1 MTTTLRMT
9 EAQHRSIQQ
18 HLFPGDGNEAMA
30 LLLCGRREGQKRQAL
45 TVSKVV
51 PIPYDECSVRTPDR
65 VVWSTD
71 VLDRLIGQVWKSGMS
86 IVKVHSH
93 PGGYDQFSSID
104 DESDAALA
112 ISFDGLFEE
121 GRLHGSAVMLP
132 DGSLFGRELTAG
144 EVGGHFDSVM
154 AVGDNI
160 RFWSY
165 HSLEASGEDDLRNQQ
180 AFGEGTIS
188 LLRSLRVAVIG
199 CSGTGSVVIEQL
211 ARLGVGQLVLVDPD
225 VIEKKNLNR
234 ILNSTADDAKSETP
248 KVLVGK
254 RMIDA
259 LGRGQEVL
267 PLRMN
272 LDSVEAV
279 RRVAEC
285 DVIFGCV
292 DSAEGRN
299 LANRI
304 AAYYVIPYIDVGV
317 KLVADGQGGV
327 ETVAGAVNYI
337 RPGGAS
343 LLERGAITSEQ
354 IRAEETKRTDPTR
367 FAELR
372 KEKYIE
378 GVNEERPA
386 VISVNSLFASLAV
399 NEFLA
404 RVHLFRN
411 IANSEFAIVRGD
423 LCEFTLYREPEESS
437 NGHLL
442 KEIGLGDRDPL
453 IGRPSLSVQS

>member
-1 MTTTLRMT
+1 MITLRMT
-9 EAQHRSIQQ
+9 EEQHRSIQE
-18 HLFPGDGNEAMA
+18 HLFPGDGNEAIA
-30 LLLCGRREGQKRQAL
+30 LLLCGRREGEELRAL
-45 TVSKVV
+45 TVARIVTV
-51 PIPYDECSVRTPDR
+51 PYTECSIRTPDR

-71 VLDRLIGQVWKSGMS
+71 VLDRLIGDVWKSGMS

-93 PGGYDQFSSID
+93 PNGYNQFSWVD
-104 DESDAALA
+104 DESDSALA
-112 ISFDGLFEE
+112 ISFDGLFRE

-132 DGSLFGRELTAG
+132 NGRLFGRELIAG
-144 EVGGHFDSVM
+144 EIGELFDTVM
-154 AVGDNI
+154 VVGDDI
-160 RFWSY
+160 RFWNY
-165 HSLEASGEDDLRNQQ
+165 RRLGDPREDDLRNQQ

-188 LLRSLRVAVIG
+188 LLRSLRIAVIG
-199 CSGTGSVVIEQL
+199 CSGTGSVIIEQL
-211 ARLGVGQLVLVDPD
+211 ARLGVGEIVLVDPD
-225 VIEKKNLNR
+225 VVEKKNLNR
-234 ILNSTADDAKSETP
+234 ILNSTAEDAERGTP
-248 KVLVGK
+248 KVLVAA
-254 RMIDA
+254 RMVDA
-259 LGRGQEVL
+259 LGRGQKVL
-267 PLRMN
+267 PLQMN
-272 LDSVEAV
+272 LDSVDAV
-279 RRVAEC
+279 HRVAEC

-317 KLVADGQGGV
+317 RLVANGQGGV

-354 IRAEETKRTDPTR
+354 IRAEETKRTDPIR
-367 FAELR
+367 YADLR

-386 VISVNSLFASLAV
+386 VISVNSFFASLAV

-411 IANSEFAIVRGD
+411 VGNGEFATVRGD
-423 LCEFTLYREPEESS
+423 LCEFTLYREPEEGSR
-437 NGHLL
+437 GHLV
-442 KEIGLGDRDPL
+442 KEIGFGDRDPL
-453 IGRPSLSVQS
+453 IGRPSLSVLP

>member
-1 MTTTLRMT
+1 
-9 EAQHRSIQQ
+9 
-18 HLFPGDGNEAMA
+18 
-30 LLLCGRREGQKRQAL
+30 
-45 TVSKVV
+45 
-51 PIPYDECSVRTPDR
+51 
-65 VVWSTD
+65 
-71 VLDRLIGQVWKSGMS
+71 
-86 IVKVHSH
+86 
-93 PGGYDQFSSID
+93 
-104 DESDAALA
+104 
-112 ISFDGLFEE
+112 
-121 GRLHGSAVMLP
+121 
-132 DGSLFGRELTAG
+132 
-144 EVGGHFDSVM
+144 
-154 AVGDNI
+154 
-160 RFWSY
+160 
-165 HSLEASGEDDLRNQQ
+165 
-180 AFGEGTIS
+180 
-188 LLRSLRVAVIG
+188 
-199 CSGTGSVVIEQL
+199 
-211 ARLGVGQLVLVDPD
+211 
-225 VIEKKNLNR
+225 
-234 ILNSTADDAKSETP
+234 
-248 KVLVGK
+248 
-254 RMIDA
+254 
-259 LGRGQEVL
+259 
-267 PLRMN
+267 MN

-285 DVIFGCV
+285 DVVFGCV